1 MKMVRYLS
9 ENSVMFYRLKK
20 IYRKVYLYFF
30 HKRSISE
37 LMDYDAQLYKEKT
50 GNLLEWKNLRRYTEK
65 IQWAKF
71 FDDDERK
78 VICSDKYKVREW
90 VADRIGAQYLIP
102 LLGKWENS
110 SDICF
115 DELPNS
121 FVLKTN
127 CGSGDVFI
135 VRNKASLSKKQQRII
150 KAKLDYY
157 MTFDFGCAQC
167 ERHYSKIP
175 PCIIAEKYIDYPDSD
190 LPDYKF
196 LCFNGEVKYCWVDM
210 GRYHNHKRNVY
221 DMNWKL
227 QEWNQK
233 DYGNYEEQ
241 ISKPENFDIMV
252 NIAKELCRDF
262 GHVRVDLYNVNG
274 RIYFGEMTFTNGSGF
289 EKINPDSADI
299 MLGDMWN
306 IDTTMIPEGKQ

>member
-1 MKMVRYLS
+1 MKLVRYLND
-9 ENSVMFYRLKK
+9 NSVIFYKLKK

-30 HKRSISE
+30 NKKSISE

-50 GNLLEWKNLRRYTEK
+50 GNLLEWNNLRRYTEK
-65 IQWAKF
+65 MQWAKL

-78 VICSDKYKVREW
+78 VTCSDKYRVREW
-90 VADRIGAQYLIP
+90 VADRIGEQYLIP
-102 LLGKWENS
+102 LLGKWERATE
-110 SDICF
+110 ICF

-127 CGSGDVFI
+127 CGSGDIFI
-135 VRNKASLSKKQQRII
+135 VRNKDSLSRKEKKII

-167 ERHYSKIP
+167 ERHYSKIS

-221 DMNWKL
+221 DMNWQL

-233 DYGNYEEQ
+233 DYGNYDGQ
-241 ISKPENFDIMV
+241 ISKPENFGMMV
-252 NIAKELCRDF
+252 NIAEELCRDF
-262 GHVRVDLYNVNG
+262 RHVRVDLYNVNG

-289 EKINPDSADI
+289 EKINPDSADV

-306 IDTTMIPEGKQ
+306 IDTTMIPEGK